1 MTELETLEQKLT
13 QLVAMHA
20 VARDEN
26 RDLRNRALHLENENK
41 KLGDKVAAA
50 RTKIEEMIAR
60 LPVDQEA

>member
-20 VARDEN
+20 AARDEN

-41 KLGDKVAAA
+41 KLGDRVAAA

-60 LPVDQEA
+60 LPADEEA

>member
-60 LPVDQEA
+60 LPADEEA